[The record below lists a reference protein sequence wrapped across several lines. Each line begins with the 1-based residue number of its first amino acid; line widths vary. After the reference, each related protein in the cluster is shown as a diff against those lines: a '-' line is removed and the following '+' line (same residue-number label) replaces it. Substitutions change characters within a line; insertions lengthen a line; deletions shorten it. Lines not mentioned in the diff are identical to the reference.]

1 MTEKIGATDGTAGT
15 AEAIEITKTAEA
27 AEAAELAE
35 TASATEA
42 AVHVAF
48 ADAALALAGHELSDP
63 VLRALLERVARGEL
77 DASVA
82 VAEMRRHVGA

>member
-1 MTEKIGATDGTAGT
+1 MTEKIGVTDGTAGT

-27 AEAAELAE
+27 AELAE

-42 AVHVAF
+42 AVHFAF

-77 DASVA
+77 DASAA

>member
-1 MTEKIGATDGTAGT
+1 MTEKIGATDGTA
-15 AEAIEITKTAEA
+15 EAIEITKTP
-27 AEAAELAE
+27 EAAELAE

-77 DASVA
+77 DASAA